1 MVHLSVQDYSE
12 EFKTVYKRSNFS
24 TPKNYLDFISNYIS
38 FLKDKR
44 KLMDAMV
51 RRLDGGLVT
60 LKKAAEDT
68 EILSAELAEKNK
80 VIAEKVVEVD
90 ALIKDIT
97 AKSEVAATQQAAAQ
111 AKKTQLDADAIIIAK
126 EEKEAKQALEA
137 AVPALQEA
145 AEALKMVSQAA
156 ITEVKNLASPPDA
169 VQQVCTTAWFLW
181 PGSNASNDWPTVKLK
196 LLGDMKLLEGL
207 KTYNVEKTKPD

>member
-1 MVHLSVQDYSE
+1 
-12 EFKTVYKRSNFS
+12 
-24 TPKNYLDFISNYIS
+24 
-38 FLKDKR
+38 
-44 KLMDAMV
+44 MDSLV

-68 EILSAELAEKNK
+68 AVLSTELEEKNK
-80 VIAEKVVEVD
+80 IIAEKVVEVD

-111 AKKTQLDADAIIIAK
+111 AKKTQLDADAIVIAR

-156 ITEVKNLASPPDA
+156 ITEVKNLATPPDA

-181 PGSNASNDWPTVKLK
+181 PGSTAQSDWPTVKLK

-207 KTYNVEKTKPD
+207 KTYNVERTKADQAKRAKT